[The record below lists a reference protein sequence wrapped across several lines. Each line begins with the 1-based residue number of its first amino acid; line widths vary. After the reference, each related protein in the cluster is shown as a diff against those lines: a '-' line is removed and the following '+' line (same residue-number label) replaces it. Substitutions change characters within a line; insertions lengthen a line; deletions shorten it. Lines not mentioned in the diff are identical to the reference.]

1 MPFLLVCL
9 SLLFVLPCCGYAQ
22 TTLTVVEWNVENLF
36 DCQHDTLKNDE
47 EFLPEGTHHWTR
59 TRYWRKLNRVGQTI
73 LACGERENEGMG
85 ERENGG
91 AIERQW
97 VLPDLVGMCEI
108 ENDSVLRDIT
118 KRSLLRKAR
127 YEYIMTDS
135 PDGRG
140 IDVALLYSPFS
151 FRLLTSYGIRVVPL
165 KGMKPTRDIL
175 YACGEVLTGDTL
187 HVFVLHAPSRSGG
200 EMETRPFR
208 MHVAKRLSEAIDSVR
223 QGAPEA
229 RVLVMGDFND
239 GSGDAAMQ
247 ELYAHEMENVS
258 KKACGLHGAKGTY
271 RWQGDWGS
279 LDHIVVSKSLRP
291 HVKSCRIFDAP
302 FLLEED
308 TKYGGVKPRR
318 NYQGPRYLNGYSDH
332 LPLVLEIAF

>member
-73 LACGERENEGMG
+73 LACGERENEGVG
-85 ERENGG
+85 
-91 AIERQW
+91 ERQW

-127 YEYIMTDS
+127 YEYILTDS

-258 KKACGLHGAKGTY
+258 KEACGLHGS
-271 RWQGDWGS
+271 QG
-279 LDHIVVSKSLRP
+279 
-291 HVKSCRIFDAP
+291 
-302 FLLEED
+302 
-308 TKYGGVKPRR
+308 
-318 NYQGPRYLNGYSDH
+318 N
-332 LPLVLEIAF
+332 LPLAGRLGKSRPYCRQ